1 MILAQL
7 SNRSTAL
14 FTAALLVLAL
24 LFFSRKFLIRF
35 RKNNP
40 KTKGDMIS
48 NPEFVRK
55 LAILG
60 ICFALIVFGFT
71 LYYGVANL
79 MRSE

>member
-14 FTAALLVLAL
+14 FTAALLVLAV
-24 LFFSRKFLIRF
+24 LFFSRKFLIRL

-40 KTKGDMIS
+40 KEKSDMIS

-71 LYYGVANL
+71 LYYGAANL
-79 MRSE
+79 MRSD

>member
-14 FTAALLVLAL
+14 FTAVLLVLAV
-24 LFFSRKFLIRF
+24 LFFSRKFLIRL

-40 KTKGDMIS
+40 KTRSDMIS

-71 LYYGVANL
+71 LYYGVVNL
-79 MRSE
+79 MRSN

>member
-40 KTKGDMIS
+40 KTKSDMIS

-60 ICFALIVFGFT
+60 IFFALIVLGFT
-71 LYYGVANL
+71 LYAGVANI
-79 MRSE
+79 MRSD